1 VLFEKFLDLRPALL
15 PRQATLLYRCL
26 HTRNFVTRRSAQR
39 PLKNSGSIPRASLAT
54 RIDPDTLVEVVRDD
68 GAASIMVRTLK
79 FVLIDQGR
87 GLPEMKKSRVAFRC
101 EYPGYGRSSLRDA
114 WLKLYH
120 YKEIYDVVG
129 RFQEAQVI
137 TEWKVA
143 PISAQ
148 PQVVWTNLQA
158 IEETSS
164 EGLLE
169 WTLSFFILSSKA
181 SGIASAFSLFGRLLS
196 FFHLV

>member
-1 VLFEKFLDLRPALL
+1 
-15 PRQATLLYRCL
+15 
-26 HTRNFVTRRSAQR
+26 
-39 PLKNSGSIPRASLAT
+39 
-54 RIDPDTLVEVVRDD
+54 
-68 GAASIMVRTLK
+68 MVRTLK

-101 EYPGYGRSSLRDA
+101 EYPGYGRSSLPDA

-148 PQVVWTNLQA
+148 PSKLFGQIYRQSRKRVVKVCLNGHCHFLFFQA
-158 IEETSS
+158 
-164 EGLLE
+164 
-169 WTLSFFILSSKA
+169 KPA
-181 SGIASAFSLFGRLLS
+181 GIASAFSLFGRLLS